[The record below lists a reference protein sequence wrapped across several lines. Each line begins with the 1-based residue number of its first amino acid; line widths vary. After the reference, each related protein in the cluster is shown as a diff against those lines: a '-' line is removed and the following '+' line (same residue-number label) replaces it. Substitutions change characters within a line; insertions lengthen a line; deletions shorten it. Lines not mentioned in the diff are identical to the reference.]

1 MKDLLLLAALGALG
15 SLLRFHFCGFVHTAA
30 NRALASEREFP
41 FGTLFVNL
49 AGSFLIGLLA
59 GWSLADPSA
68 TPTANLLIAGFCGSL
83 TTFSTL
89 AVDTQRFLRD
99 RRPIPLATNLALTFT
114 LGPLAAWAGL
124 ALAGKWLD
132 S

>member
-15 SLLRFHFCGFVHTAA
+15 SLARYHFGGFVHTTA

-41 FGTLFVNL
+41 FGTLMVNTT
-49 AGSFLIGLLA
+49 GSFLIGLLA
-59 GWSLADPSA
+59 GSA
-68 TPTANLLIAGFCGSL
+68 GTGFLDTPNANLLAAGLCGSF

-89 AVDTQRFLRD
+89 CVDTQRLLRD
-99 RRPIPLATNLALTFT
+99 RRPGFLAMNLALSFT

-124 ALAGKWLD
+124 TLARP
-132 S
+132 